1 MDRTTPTAANEELEL
16 YIRTYYSLLRSSVPF
31 RLRSLEETHIA
42 MSSNLHYH
50 AGVPELDITALT
62 YSALRLPSTL
72 PTVKLV
78 VMGQMEDVFRR
89 RGYPEMASWEPVKA
103 RARRR
108 KYYISPDRETL
119 AAYISS
125 VSDIDDL
132 LPALVTYQ
140 IEWNKMHQK
149 LSLANVGPVLAKFER
164 TMDHFPAAL
173 LEEIRQAL
181 SLNSQDFAKLFQI
194 WPGRH
199 LMENL
204 RLMAQAPLDIR
215 LRVLGS
221 GLTDYRRAV
230 QFWWEQVARQA
241 VDLDLENRP
250 LYFVS
255 SNTHSIPNL
264 LSGYA
269 ASHREDIL
277 AYIKAE
283 NPEDLWNEYLRLEA
297 ENSPQM
303 ANFFYYTSRFYLDHA
318 EDKPTALAHALRH
331 EEEAGVRRI
340 DEPDCLDVAAQVID
354 MRRMRQD
361 WLDPRLGN
369 FSPEE
374 WALLKQSDALI
385 FNIDYP
391 LGMAAYH
398 IFSQVSTAASAILGV
413 YLLGKAATLNGRV
426 GDVMIPN
433 VVYDEHSSNSFLF
446 KNCFSAQDLSRFL
459 NYGTVFDNQKAVTVR
474 GTFLQNREFM
484 HVFYEEGYTD
494 IEMEAGPYLSGIYEN
509 IYPKRHPTDEI
520 VNLFINAPY
529 DIGLIH
535 YASDTPISRRQML
548 LSKSLSYFGVDAT
561 YATSLAV
568 LRRIFQQEIQR
579 QRDLGGVMPAADSIP
594 AQLETPQPIP
604 EQSTKKA
611 KKKKK

>member
-1 MDRTTPTAANEELEL
+1 MDRATPTAVNEELEL
-16 YIRTYYSLLRSSVPF
+16 YIRTYYSLLRSTVPF

-50 AGVPELDITALT
+50 AGVPDLDITALT

-89 RGYPEMASWEPVKA
+89 RGYPQVGSWAPIKA

-149 LSLANVGPVLAKFER
+149 LSLANVGQVLSRFEP
-164 TMDHFPAAL
+164 TADQFPATL

-181 SLNSQDFAKLFQI
+181 GLNSHDFAKLFQI
-194 WPGRH
+194 WPGHH
-199 LMENL
+199 LMENFCL
-204 RLMAQAPLDIR
+204 VAKAPLDIR

-230 QFWWEQVARQA
+230 QYWWEQVARQT

-297 ENSPQM
+297 EKSPQM
-303 ANFFYYTSRFYLDHA
+303 ANFFYYTSRLYLDHV
-318 EDKPTALAHALRH
+318 EDKATARSHALRH
-331 EEEAGVRRI
+331 EEDAGVRRI

-354 MRRMRQD
+354 MRHLRQD
-361 WLDPRLGN
+361 WLDPRLGS
-369 FSPEE
+369 FTPEE
-374 WALLKQSDALI
+374 WALLQQSDALI

-509 IYPKRHPTDEI
+509 IYPRRHPTDEI

-568 LRRIFQQEIQR
+568 MRRIFQQEIQR
-579 QRDLGGVMPAADSIP
+579 QRDLGDRTTAQNNDLSQPEQDQFLP
-594 AQLETPQPIP
+594 AQ
-604 EQSTKKA
+604 SAKKA